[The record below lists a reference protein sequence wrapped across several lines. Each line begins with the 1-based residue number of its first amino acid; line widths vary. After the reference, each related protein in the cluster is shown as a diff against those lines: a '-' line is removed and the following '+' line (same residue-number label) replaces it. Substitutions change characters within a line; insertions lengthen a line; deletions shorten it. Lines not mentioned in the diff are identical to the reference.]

1 VSLRKKM
8 MDLKREFVLEE
19 AGKLFNQDG
28 YEEMKIAELAKQV
41 GVSIGT
47 IYTLFGS
54 KENLYHNYIISQI
67 EHYGGILETELQQ
80 CSTSRERIQKIIEI
94 QYQGLSKNTNALRQ
108 SVINDP
114 TFFIYAIDD
123 KHPLVQVLEL
133 IAKEVMEPLI
143 KESGAKKT
151 PMELTFLL
159 DGLILGSV
167 NYTIVCGGNLIDKVE
182 ETVENFMTLLK
193 AYQ

>member
-1 VSLRKKM
+1 MSLRKKM

-41 GVSIGT
+41 GVSVGT

-94 QYQGLSKNTNALRQ
+94 KYQGLSKNTNALRQ

-114 TFFIYAIDD
+114 TFFIYAIDEE
-123 KHPLVQVLEL
+123 HPLMRVLEL

-159 DGLILGSV
+159 DGLVLGSV
-167 NYTIVCGGNLIDKVE
+167 NCAIVCGADLIDKVE